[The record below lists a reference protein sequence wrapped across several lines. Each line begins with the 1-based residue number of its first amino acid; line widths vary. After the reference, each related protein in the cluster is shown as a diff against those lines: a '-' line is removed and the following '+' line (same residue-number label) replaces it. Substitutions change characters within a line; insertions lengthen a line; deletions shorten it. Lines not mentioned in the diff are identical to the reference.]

1 MNNKLNRNVT
11 LVTGAQRRIG
21 LYRLIRRFITRSH
34 MNHRTRRPLFATLGC
49 LIIQSALAQPVTP
62 AKTNAPLQ
70 MAPSS
75 PAEDT
80 VVLPARIKDPIEPF
94 NRAIWGFDKGF
105 LTWAVRPFGR
115 GYRAVVV
122 KPVRKGIGRMGYNMT
137 YPDRLAN
144 NLLQGKWIG
153 SWEET
158 ERCLCNTV
166 IGVGGF
172 FDVATRWGIPKNDA
186 DFGQTFKKWGWKPGF
201 YLMLP
206 IFGPSDDRDA
216 VGLAGDA
223 AANPM
228 FYFFPYEFISPFITA
243 NNLSDTVE
251 ASVCFTKAEPD
262 SYSIL
267 QYAWSFAHENRTPDM
282 RVIGKQ
288 DEASLETLQSVFF
301 NYKNPEFPARGKT
314 RSVLIPTTG
323 KKLDFTF
330 WLQPGRAPVVY
341 LVPGFGAHRLAGN
354 ELGLAELLYKNGFSA
369 VTVSSSFHPEF
380 MEHASTTDLP
390 SYPPTDVSDVHLA
403 LTEINNRLEKMYPHR
418 LGAKALMGYSMGG
431 FQTLFMAAQSATNDA
446 SLLKFE
452 RYVAIDT
459 PVRLRYAVTNVDQF
473 YDAALAWPA
482 AERTANIENM
492 LLKVVALSAQ
502 SPEAGSTL
510 PFNAIESRFLV
521 GLAFRLSLRD
531 IIFSSQLRHNQ
542 GVLKQPLKK
551 SRREAAYNE
560 IMQYSLWEYIQQFAK
575 PYDKAKGID
584 LADPEVVD
592 RGTDLRTYAAALQ
605 SNAKIRVIANRNDLF
620 LAAQD
625 VAWIENTFAP
635 ANVTFFEHGGHLGNL
650 SQPVVQ
656 KAVLN
661 ALDGLG
667 AIQNKPQRDA
677 SLTFDD
683 IHFTQFAE
691 QEQPQISPSSR
702 K

>member
-1 MNNKLNRNVT
+1 MKSRSNLLFIAALGG
-11 LVTGAQRRIG
+11 LV
-21 LYRLIRRFITRSH
+21 FE
-34 MNHRTRRPLFATLGC
+34 
-49 LIIQSALAQPVTP
+49 SALAQPNTP
-62 AKTNAPLQ
+62 TATNTAPGIVSQ
-70 MAPSS
+70 R
-75 PAEDT
+75 PAEDAI
-80 VVLPARIKDPIEPF
+80 VLPARFHDPIEPF

-122 KPVRKGIGRMGYNMT
+122 KPVRTGIGRMGYNMT

-144 NLLQGKWIG
+144 NLLRGKWIG

-166 IGVGGF
+166 LGLGGF

-186 DFGQTFKKWGWKPGF
+186 DFGQTFRKWGWKPGC

-206 IFGPSDDRDA
+206 IFGPSDERDA

-251 ASVCFTKAEPD
+251 AAVCFTKAEPD

-267 QYAWSFAHENRTPDM
+267 KYAWSFGHENRAPDM
-282 RVIGKQ
+282 RVIGNQ
-288 DEASLETLQSVFF
+288 DEATLETLQSVFF
-301 NYKNPEFPARGKT
+301 NYKNPEFPAQGKT

-369 VTVSSSFHPEF
+369 VTVSSSFHPDF
-380 MEHASTTDLP
+380 IEHASTTALP
-390 SYPPTDVSDVHLA
+390 SYPPIDVNDVHIA
-403 LTEINNRLEKMYPHR
+403 LTEIDRRLEEIYPHR

-431 FQTLFMAAQSATNDA
+431 FQTLFLAGQSATNNA
-446 SLLKFE
+446 SLLKFD
-452 RYVAIDT
+452 RYVAIDA
-459 PVRLRYAVTNVDQF
+459 PVRLRNAVTNVDQF
-473 YDAALAWPA
+473 YEAALAWPA

-492 LLKVVALSAQ
+492 LLKVVALSEQ
-502 SPEAGSTL
+502 SPEQRSAL
-510 PFNAIESRFLV
+510 PFNAIESRFLI

-551 SRREAAYNE
+551 SRREAAYDE
-560 IMQYSLWEYIQQFAK
+560 IMQYSLWNYIQEFAR
-575 PYDKAKGID
+575 PYDKIRGID
-584 LADPEVVD
+584 LGDPEVVD
-592 RGTDLRTYAAALQ
+592 RGTDLHTYSAALQ
-605 SNAKIRVIANRNDLF
+605 ADSKIRVIANRNDLF
-620 LAAQD
+620 LAPQD

-635 ANVTFFEHGGHLGNL
+635 ASVTLFEHGGHLGNL
-650 SQPVVQ
+650 SQANVQ
-656 KAVLN
+656 QAILN

-667 AIQNKPQRDA
+667 AIQNKSQSKA
-677 SLTFDD
+677 SLSPDD
-683 IHFTQFAE
+683 VHFAQLGE
-691 QEQPQISPSSR
+691 QELTQSSSLR
-702 K
+702 RILDYAAIPVSTTRQH

>member
-1 MNNKLNRNVT
+1 MKPSSSLQNMKSRSNLLFIAALGG
-11 LVTGAQRRIG
+11 LV
-21 LYRLIRRFITRSH
+21 LE
-34 MNHRTRRPLFATLGC
+34 
-49 LIIQSALAQPVTP
+49 SALAQPIVP
-62 AKTNAPLQ
+62 VATNTAPGTL
-70 MAPSS
+70 SERR
-75 PAEDT
+75 AEDAI
-80 VVLPARIKDPIEPF
+80 VLPARFKDPIEPF
-94 NRAIWGFDKGF
+94 NRAIWGFNEGF

-115 GYRAVVV
+115 GYRHVVV
-122 KPVRKGIGRMGYNMT
+122 KPIRTGIGRMGKNMT

-153 SWEET
+153 SLEET

-166 IGVGGF
+166 LGLGGF
-172 FDVATRWGIPKNDA
+172 FDVATPWGIPKNDA
-186 DFGQTFKKWGWKPGF
+186 DFGQTFKKWGWKPGC

-206 IFGPSDDRDA
+206 IFGPSDERDA

-251 ASVCFTKAEPD
+251 GAVCFTKAEPD

-267 QYAWSFAHENRTPDM
+267 KYAWSFGHENQAVDM
-282 RVIGKQ
+282 RVIGNQ

-314 RSVLIPTTG
+314 RSLLIPATG

-341 LVPGFGAHRLAGN
+341 IVPGFGAHRLAGN

-390 SYPPTDVSDVHLA
+390 SYPPIDVNDVHIA
-403 LTEINNRLEKMYPHR
+403 LTEIDRRLEEMYPHR

-431 FQTLFMAAQSATNDA
+431 FQTLFLAAQPATNDA
-446 SLLKFE
+446 PLLKFE

-473 YDAALAWPA
+473 YDAALAWSA

-492 LLKVVALSAQ
+492 LLKVVAVSEQ
-502 SPEAGSTL
+502 SPEQRSAL
-510 PFNAIESRFLV
+510 PFNAIESRFLI

-542 GVLKQPLKK
+542 GVLKQPIKK
-551 SRREAAYNE
+551 SRREAAYDE
-560 IMQYSLWEYIQQFAK
+560 IMQYSLWQYIQQFAK
-575 PYDKAKGID
+575 PYDKARGID
-584 LADPEVVD
+584 LGDPEVVE
-592 RGTDLRTYAAALQ
+592 RGTDLRTYSAALQ
-605 SNAKIRVIANRNDLF
+605 ENSKIRVIANRNDLF
-620 LAAQD
+620 LAPED
-625 VAWIENTFAP
+625 VAWVENTFAP
-635 ANVTFFEHGGHLGNL
+635 ANVTLFEHGGHLGNL
-650 SQPVVQ
+650 AQANVQ
-656 KAVLN
+656 QAILR

-667 AIQNKPQRDA
+667 AAHSASNDKASSDHHRASVTRD
-677 SLTFDD
+677 
-683 IHFTQFAE
+683 
-691 QEQPQISPSSR
+691 QELSHSNY
-702 K
+702 

>member
-1 MNNKLNRNVT
+1 MPAATNAAPET
-11 LVTGAQRRIG
+11 LSQRRPGDAI
-21 LYRLIRRFITRSH
+21 
-34 MNHRTRRPLFATLGC
+34 
-49 LIIQSALAQPVTP
+49 
-62 AKTNAPLQ
+62 
-70 MAPSS
+70 
-75 PAEDT
+75 
-80 VVLPARIKDPIEPF
+80 VLPTRIKDPIEPF
-94 NRAIWGFDKGF
+94 NRAMWGFNQGF

-115 GYRAVVV
+115 GYRHVVF
-122 KPVRKGIGRMGYNMT
+122 KPLRTGIGRMGKNMT

-144 NLLQGKWIG
+144 NLLQGNWTG
-153 SWEET
+153 SFQET

-166 IGVGGF
+166 LGLGGF

-216 VGLAGDA
+216 VGLAGDT

-251 ASVCFTKAEPD
+251 GAVCFTKAEADP
-262 SYSIL
+262 YSIL
-267 QYAWSFAHENRTPDM
+267 QYAWSFGHENRAVDM
-282 RVIGKQ
+282 RVVGKQ
-288 DEASLETLQSVFF
+288 DEASLETLQAVFF
-301 NYKNPEFPARGKT
+301 NYKDPEFPARAKT

-330 WLQPGRAPVVY
+330 WLQPRRAPVVY
-341 LVPGFGAHRLAGN
+341 IVPGFGAHRLAGN

-390 SYPPTDVSDVHLA
+390 SYPPIDIHDVHVA
-403 LTEINNRLEKMYPHR
+403 LTEIDRRLEQMYPHR
-418 LGAKALMGYSMGG
+418 LGARALMGYSMGG
-431 FQTLFMAAQSATNDA
+431 FQTLFLAAQSGPNDA

-452 RYVAIDT
+452 RYVAIDA
-459 PVRLRYAVTNVDQF
+459 PVRLRNAVTNVDQF

-492 LLKVVALSAQ
+492 LLKVVAVSAQ
-502 SPEAGSTL
+502 SPQQNSTL
-510 PFNAIESRFLV
+510 PFNEIESRFLI

-560 IMQYSLWEYIQQFAK
+560 IMQYSLWDYIQEFAR
-575 PYDKAKGID
+575 PYDKARGVD
-584 LADPEVVD
+584 LGDPEVVD
-592 RGTDLRTYAAALQ
+592 RGTDLRTYSAALQ
-605 SNAKIRVIANRNDLF
+605 GNSKIRVIANRNDLF
-620 LAAQD
+620 LAAED
-625 VAWIENTFAP
+625 LAWIENTFAP
-635 ANVTFFEHGGHLGNL
+635 ANVTLFEHGGHLGNL
-650 SQPVVQ
+650 SQPTVQ
-656 KAVLN
+656 QALLK

-667 AIQNKPQRDA
+667 AAQSASNNKP
-677 SLTFDD
+677 
-683 IHFTQFAE
+683 
-691 QEQPQISPSSR
+691 SPVGR
-702 K
+702 N